1 MDITETYTE
10 EAIELLFELENSLL
24 ELEKKPNDKELI
36 SRVFRAMHTIK
47 GSGAMAGFDNIA
59 SFTHDIETVF
69 DLVRGNIIP
78 VTKELI
84 DLTLSSCDQIKK
96 MVKNEPI
103 DLKYSEEIIKGFQEM
118 VPVTEKASEKN
129 DIDASVN
136 IPEYETNEEITYR
149 IRFHPAGD
157 IFTNGTNPVLLL
169 NEIRALGDCSLFAQ
183 TGNIPV
189 LEEMEPEQCYLYWDI
204 ILTTDNGENT
214 IRDVFIFIE
223 DNSEIDIKV
232 IDDCGIL
239 MDDEKRKKIGEIL
252 VEREDISPDEIA
264 AALQDQKRIGE
275 ILIDSGK
282 INKDKLEAALEEQE
296 YLDKL
301 KNKQKKEAAG
311 SSIRVASGKLD
322 NLVDLVGEL
331 VTVQARLT
339 QHSSSNRNPE
349 LASIAEEVER
359 LTSELR
365 DNTMSI
371 RMLPIGTTFSKFK
384 RLVRDLSNQ
393 LGKEVILSTE
403 GGETELDK
411 TVIESLNDPMVHI
424 IRNSIDHGIE
434 PPNDRDAAGKPGQGV
449 VNLSATHSGGNV
461 LIRISDDGAGL
472 DTHSIRAKA
481 EEKGLITPDAE
492 LEDKDIYYLIF
503 EPGFSTA
510 AEVTDV
516 SGRGV
521 GMDVVKK
528 GIENLRG
535 SIEVESQK
543 GRGTT
548 ITLKLPLT
556 LAIIDGLLVDI
567 GKDLYVIPLSV
578 VEECVEM
585 SREEANRSRERNMMN
600 FRGNVVPYLNLR
612 DMFQVEGDP
621 PALEQVVIVEANNKT
636 VGFGVDKLIGQNQTV
651 IKTLSK
657 VYKDVKG
664 LSGATILGDGNV
676 ALILDMTELVK
687 SIKNRDEGDK

>member
-183 TGNIPV
+183 TGNIPA

-204 ILTTDNGENT
+204 ILTTDKGENT

>member
-1 MDITETYTE
+1 
-10 EAIELLFELENSLL
+10 
-24 ELEKKPNDKELI
+24 
-36 SRVFRAMHTIK
+36 
-47 GSGAMAGFDNIA
+47 
-59 SFTHDIETVF
+59 
-69 DLVRGNIIP
+69 
-78 VTKELI
+78 
-84 DLTLSSCDQIKK
+84 
-96 MVKNEPI
+96 
-103 DLKYSEEIIKGFQEM
+103 
-118 VPVTEKASEKN
+118 
-129 DIDASVN
+129 
-136 IPEYETNEEITYR
+136 
-149 IRFHPAGD
+149 
-157 IFTNGTNPVLLL
+157 
-169 NEIRALGDCSLFAQ
+169 
-183 TGNIPV
+183 
-189 LEEMEPEQCYLYWDI
+189 
-204 ILTTDNGENT
+204 
-214 IRDVFIFIE
+214 
-223 DNSEIDIKV
+223 
-232 IDDCGIL
+232 
-239 MDDEKRKKIGEIL
+239 
-252 VEREDISPDEIA
+252 
-264 AALQDQKRIGE
+264 
-275 ILIDSGK
+275 
-282 INKDKLEAALEEQE
+282 
-296 YLDKL
+296 
-301 KNKQKKEAAG
+301 
-311 SSIRVASGKLD
+311 
-322 NLVDLVGEL
+322 
-331 VTVQARLT
+331 
-339 QHSSSNRNPE
+339 
-349 LASIAEEVER
+349 
-359 LTSELR
+359 
-365 DNTMSI
+365 
-371 RMLPIGTTFSKFK
+371 MLPIGTTFSKFK